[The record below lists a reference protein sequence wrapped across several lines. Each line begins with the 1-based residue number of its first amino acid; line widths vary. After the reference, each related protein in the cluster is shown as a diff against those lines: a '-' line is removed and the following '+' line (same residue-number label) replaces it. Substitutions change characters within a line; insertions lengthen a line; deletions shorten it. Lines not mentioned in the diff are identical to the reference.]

1 MKLSKEV
8 KIGAIIL
15 AAIAALFLGVQYLK
29 GKDLFN
35 RSRTFY
41 GVYSQ
46 VGGLV
51 VSSPVTI
58 NGFQVGQVSDIQ
70 LYDPVPG
77 AVVVTFIVTND
88 DLEFSD
94 DTQAHIES
102 LDFLGSKTVSLKL
115 GSSGIPAESGD
126 TLSVSIE
133 VGLMDEVNRQLAPLK
148 LKTESL
154 IASVDSVMAVTNALL
169 REDARPN
176 LKKSFESIR
185 RTLAS
190 IEHTSESLDGLL
202 MEQKGRLASILV
214 NVESLTGNLSESN
227 QDLSNIIKN
236 FSSISDSLVKA
247 DVANVVGQAS
257 EAISSTALIM
267 DKINRGEGSLGLL
280 LNDDSL
286 YNHLNTASDNLDA
299 LLEDIRLNPKRY
311 VSFSLIERKDGD
323 LKLGRKDIEKIKE
336 ELNKD

>member
-1 MKLSKEV
+1 
-8 KIGAIIL
+8 
-15 AAIAALFLGVQYLK
+15 
-29 GKDLFN
+29 
-35 RSRTFY
+35 
-41 GVYSQ
+41 
-46 VGGLV
+46 
-51 VSSPVTI
+51 VTI

-77 AVVVTFIVTND
+77 TVVVTFIITND

-115 GSSGIPAESGD
+115 GSSGMLAESGD

-227 QDLSNIIKN
+227 QDLTNIIKN

>member
-1 MKLSKEV
+1 
-8 KIGAIIL
+8 
-15 AAIAALFLGVQYLK
+15 
-29 GKDLFN
+29 
-35 RSRTFY
+35 
-41 GVYSQ
+41 

-77 AVVVTFIVTND
+77 SVVVTFIVTND

-115 GSSGIPAESGD
+115 GSSDKVAESGD
-126 TLSVSIE
+126 TLTVSIE
-133 VGLMDEVNRQLAPLK
+133 IGLMDEVNRQLAPLK

-185 RTLAS
+185 RTLES

-227 QDLSNIIKN
+227 QDLTNIIKN

-267 DKINRGEGSLGLL
+267 DKINKGEGSLGLL

-311 VSFSLIERKDGD
+311 VSFSLIERKDGE
-323 LKLGRKDIEKIKE
+323 LKLGRKDIEKIRE
-336 ELNKD
+336 ELNKE